1 MKKLFLFSLITLC
14 ICQVSSAQM
23 QAQASTNSEL
33 IGFRRGLATVML
45 AGLGGAILGLST
57 LSFYGDPQ
65 EHVGNI
71 WTGLAVGALGG
82 GLYVASQSRIS
93 NLAASSEIQPLAS
106 VAGQPG
112 SFRFHWVWDF

>member
-1 MKKLFLFSLITLC
+1 MKKLFLVALIALS

-71 WTGLAVGALGG
+71 WTGLAVGSLGG
-82 GLYVASQSRIS
+82 GLYIASQSRLS
-93 NLAASSEIQPLAS
+93 RLAAGSGVQPLAS

-112 SFRFHWVWDF
+112 PVTFHWVWDF